1 MGTIIFYGASWLLI
15 GRPYLFLS
23 PKSGKLQIQELSVK
37 YKDHPQVGALREA
50 VNGKKNVHVRGLL
63 GSLKSAFASA
73 LARDLSAPMV
83 FIMKD
88 KEEAA
93 FFYNDL
99 QNLVGTERVHFF
111 SSTYKRSIHIGQ
123 EDPTNVILRTE
134 VLNAIRQNQTP
145 LIVSYPE
152 GVIEKVAA
160 RRQMEQNTLEI
171 HQGEKISTDFLNDML
186 FEYDFEQ
193 VDFVYQPGQFS
204 VRGSIV
210 DIFSFSDDHPYR
222 IDFFGEEVES
232 IRTFDV
238 DNQLSIEKLERATIQ
253 PKLNNEQ
260 AGEHQWQSFFNFLD
274 PQTLLWFNEY
284 QYIAERIGELFN
296 KTLENNPEQ
305 NIESYVISP
314 GQFEQ
319 GVGPFTKIESGH
331 RNLFEE
337 AGKMEVNA
345 SPPPA
350 FNKNFELLTNNLQEN
365 QQQGYTNYILSDNEK
380 QIERLQ
386 AIFADINPQVQFT
399 PVMPTLHE
407 GFIDHHAKICCYT
420 DHQIFGRYH
429 KFRIKS
435 GFSRKE
441 SLNIEELNNL
451 HPGDFVVHVDHGI
464 GKFGGLEKIEVN
476 GKRQEAVRLIY
487 KDNDILYV
495 NIHSL
500 HKISKYKSKDL
511 SPPKIYKL
519 GSAAWKNLKNKT
531 KKKVKDIAK
540 ELIQLYARRMEKKG
554 FPFSTDT
561 YLQQELESSFI
572 YEDTRDQLAATQ
584 AVKQDM
590 EAETPM
596 DRLVC
601 GDVGFGK
608 TEVAIRAA
616 FKAVAD
622 SKQVA
627 VLVPT
632 TILALQHYQTF
643 AERLSEFP
651 ANVEHISRL
660 RSHKKQREVKDQLKN
675 GQIDI
680 VIGTH
685 RLIGKD
691 MNFKDLGLLIVDEEQ
706 KFGVSVKEKLK
717 NIKLNVDTLTL
728 TATPIP
734 RTLQFSLMGA
744 RDLSIIHTPPP
755 NRYPIV
761 TEVHPFNEEIIH
773 EAIAYEVE
781 RGGQVFFINNR
792 IQNIHEVENLV
803 NRMMP
808 KVRTVVAHGQ
818 MEGARLEKIMM
829 DFIHQQYDVLIA
841 TTIIESG
848 LDIPNANTM
857 IINEAQNFGLS
868 DLHQLR
874 GRVGRS
880 NKKAFCYLLAP
891 PMTAVTQEARR
902 RLQAIEE
909 FSELGSGFNIAMQDL
924 DIRGA
929 GNLLGKEQSGFI
941 ADIGFETYQRI
952 LREAL
957 QELKENE
964 FSNLYQEEKKQTIE
978 KQKQEQQFLYDC
990 QIETDLQILFP
1001 DDYIPNVSERINQYR
1016 ELDNIEHEEQLRE
1029 FEEKLR
1035 DRFGPLPEPT
1045 CELLNVVRLRWH
1057 AIALGFEKIMIKNN
1071 TMVVHFISNQESP
1084 YYQSETFSR
1093 VLGYIQKHQKHFQL
1107 KEGKKLTM
1115 TIGQVDNINK
1125 ALELLKNMHENL

>member
-1 MGTIIFYGASWLLI
+1 MFNFGHSIS
-15 GRPYLFLS
+15 R
-23 PKSGKLQIQELSVK
+23 KLQLQELSNQFEH
-37 YKDHPQVGALREA
+37 HPQIGALKQAIEQ
-50 VNGKKNVHVRGLL
+50 NQNVHIRGLV
-63 GSLKSAFASA
+63 GSLCSAFTSGVI
-73 LARDLSAPMV
+73 RRVKVP
-83 FIMKD
+83 FFFTMKD

-93 FFYNDL
+93 YFYNDL
-99 QNLVGTERVHFF
+99 QNLIGPEQVYFF
-111 SSTYKRSIHIGQ
+111 SSTYKRSIQFGQ
-123 EDPTNVILRTE
+123 EDPTNIILRTE
-134 VLNAIRQNQTP
+134 VLNALRNESNPI
-145 LIVSYPE
+145 IVSYPE
-152 GVIEKVAA
+152 AIIEKVAG
-160 RRQMEQNTLEI
+160 RKQIDQNTLEI
-171 HQGEKISTDFLNDML
+171 HQGEKISSEFLNDVL

-193 VDFVYQPGQFS
+193 VDFVYEPGQFS

-238 DNQLSIEKLERATIQ
+238 ENQLSLEKIQKATIQ
-253 PKLNNEQ
+253 PKLLNGDSDNS
-260 AGEHQWQSFFNFLD
+260 QWQSLLD
-274 PQTLLWFNEY
+274 FMDAHTLLWFNDFKY
-284 QYIAERIGELFN
+284 LKERLSDIYD
-296 KTLENNPEQ
+296 KTLEHNPNRQ
-305 NIESYVISP
+305 IEAYTISP
-314 GQFEQ
+314 AQFEE
-319 GVGPFTKIESGH
+319 GTEKFRKIECGH
-331 RNLFEE
+331 SNIFSHTAEI
-337 AGKMEVNA
+337 EVKA

-350 FNKNFELLTNNLQEN
+350 FNKNFDLLSQNLLQN
-365 QQQGYTNYILSDNEK
+365 QQEGYTNYISSDNEK
-380 QIERLQ
+380 QIERLE
-386 AIFADINPQVQFT
+386 AIFQDINPQVQFT
-399 PVMPTLHE
+399 PVIKTLHE
-407 GFIDHHAKICCYT
+407 GFIDHHLKICLYT

-429 KFRIKS
+429 KFQIKS
-435 GFSRKE
+435 GFSKKE
-441 SLNIEELNNL
+441 RLNMEELNNL
-451 HPGDFVVHVDHGI
+451 HPGDYVVHVDHGI

-476 GKRQEAVRLIY
+476 GKTQEAIRLIY

-500 HKISKYKSKDL
+500 HKISKYKSRDL
-511 SPPKIYKL
+511 QPPKIYKL

-540 ELIQLYARRMEKKG
+540 ELIQLYAKRMEKEG
-554 FPFSTDT
+554 YPFSGDT

-572 YEDTRDQLAATQ
+572 YEDTPDQLAATK

-590 EAETPM
+590 ESSAPM

-608 TEVAIRAA
+608 TEIAVRAA

-627 VLVPT
+627 ILVPT

-643 AERLSEFP
+643 TERLNDLP

-660 RSHKKQREVKDQLKN
+660 RSHKKQREVKDKLAK
-675 GQIDI
+675 GQVDI

-691 MNFKDLGLLIVDEEQ
+691 IKFKDLGLLIVDEEQ

-761 TEVHPFNEEIIH
+761 TEVHPFNEDIIR
-773 EAIAYEVE
+773 EAIEYEFE
-781 RGGQVFFINNR
+781 RDGQVFFINNR
-792 IQNIHEVENLV
+792 IQNIYELEKLV
-803 NRMMP
+803 NQMLP
-808 KVRTVVAHGQ
+808 NVRTVVAHGQ
-818 MEGARLEKIMM
+818 MEGAKLEQIMM
-829 DFIHQQYDVLIA
+829 DFIHHQYDVLIA

-902 RLQAIEE
+902 RLNAIEE

-952 LREAL
+952 LKEAL

-964 FSNLYQEEKKQTIE
+964 FKNLYQQEKEQTIE
-978 KQKQEQQFLYDC
+978 KQKQEQRFLSDC
-990 QIETDLQILFP
+990 QIDTDLQILFP
-1001 DDYIPNVSERINQYR
+1001 DDYIPNVSERINLYR
-1016 ELDNIEHEEQLRE
+1016 ELDSIEDEQNLKH
-1029 FEEKLR
+1029 FEEKLQ

-1045 CELLNVVRLRWH
+1045 KELLNVVRMRWH
-1057 AIALGFEKIMIKNN
+1057 AIALGFEKILIKNN
-1071 TMVVHFISNQESP
+1071 TMIIHFISNQDSP
-1084 YYQSETFSR
+1084 YYQSYIFSSILHY
-1093 VLGYIQKHQKHFQL
+1093 VQKNPGQFHL
-1107 KEGKKLTM
+1107 KEDKKLTM
-1115 TIGQVDNINK
+1115 TIEGVDNINK
-1125 ALELLKNMHENL
+1125 ALSILQNMRENL

>member
-1 MGTIIFYGASWLLI
+1 MLVDIIFHQPYVFLAIKILI
-15 GRPYLFLS
+15 Q
-23 PKSGKLQIQELSVK
+23 LQLNKISEK
-37 YKDHPQVGALREA
+37 YKAHPQAEDLMKLL
-50 VNGKKNVHVRGLL
+50 GKGKNVHLKGLV
-63 GSLKSAFASA
+63 GSLQAAFASGCI
-73 LARDLSAPMV
+73 RRSGKPQF
-83 FIMKD
+83 FIQKD

-93 FFYNDL
+93 YLFNDL
-99 QNLVGTERVHFF
+99 QNLLGTEGVFFF
-111 SSTYKRSIHIGQ
+111 SSTYKRSIQFGQ
-123 EDPTNVILRTE
+123 EDPTNIILRTE
-134 VLNAIRQNQTP
+134 VLNALKNDQNAI
-145 LIVSYPE
+145 IVSYPE
-152 GVIEKVAA
+152 AILERVAGRKQLEK
-160 RRQMEQNTLEI
+160 NTLEI
-171 HQGEKISTDFLNDML
+171 NKGEKISSEFLNDVL
-186 FEYDFEQ
+186 FEYKFEQ
-193 VDFVYQPGQFS
+193 VDFVYEPGQFS

-222 IDFFGEEVES
+222 IDFFGEEIES

-238 DNQLSIEKLERATIQ
+238 DNQLSLEHLDKAMIQ
-253 PKLNNEQ
+253 PKLHNGDPQ
-260 AGEHQWQSFFNFLD
+260 GEQWQSVFEFMD
-274 PQTLLWFNEY
+274 KETTLWVNDLS
-284 QYIAERIGELFN
+284 YITQHFSDIFDKA
-296 KTLENNPEQ
+296 LESNPDKDL
-305 NIESYVISP
+305 ESYVITP
-314 GQFEQ
+314 AKFREDIRAYCK
-319 GVGPFTKIESGH
+319 VECGH
-331 RNLFEE
+331 RHDFPEAEE
-337 AGKMEVNA
+337 LWLHA

-350 FNKNFELLTNNLQEN
+350 FNKNFDLLSENLLNN
-365 QQQGYTNYILSDNEK
+365 QQEGYANYILSDNEK
-380 QIERLQ
+380 QFERLE
-386 AIFADINPQVQFT
+386 AIFQDINPQVEFT
-399 PVMPTLHE
+399 PVVKTLHQ
-407 GFIDHHAKICCYT
+407 GFIDHELKVCCYT

-429 KFRIKS
+429 KYQIKS
-435 GFSRKE
+435 GFSKKE
-441 SLNIEELNNL
+441 RLNIEELNNL
-451 HPGDFVVHVDHGI
+451 HPGDYVVHVDHGI
-464 GKFGGLEKIEVN
+464 GRFGGLEKIEVN
-476 GKRQEAVRLIY
+476 GKTQEAIRLVY

-511 SPPKIYKL
+511 TPPKIYKL

-531 KKKVKDIAK
+531 KSKVKDIAR
-540 ELIQLYARRMEKKG
+540 ELINLYAQRMAKKG
-554 FPFSTDT
+554 FSFSQDT

-572 YEDTRDQLAATQ
+572 YEDTPDQLRATKAA
-584 AVKQDM
+584 KEDM
-590 EAETPM
+590 ELTTPM

-627 VLVPT
+627 ILVPT

-643 AERLSEFP
+643 SDRLKDFP
-651 ANVEHISRL
+651 CNIEHISRL
-660 RSHKKQREVKDQLKN
+660 RSHKKQREVKEKLAQ
-675 GQIDI
+675 GQVDI

-691 MNFKDLGLLIVDEEQ
+691 IRFKDLGLLIVDEEQ

-717 NIKLNVDTLTL
+717 RLKLNVDTLTL

-744 RDLSIIHTPPP
+744 RDLSIINTPPP

-761 TEVHPFNEEIIH
+761 TEVHPFNEDIIR
-773 EAIAYEVE
+773 EAIEFEYQ
-781 RGGQVFFINNR
+781 RDGQVFFINNR
-792 IQNIHEVENLV
+792 IQNIQEVEKLV
-803 NRMMP
+803 NRIVP
-808 KVRTVVAHGQ
+808 RAKTVVAHGQ

-829 DFIHQQYDVLIA
+829 DFINHEYDVLIA

-891 PMTAVTQEARR
+891 PMAAVTEEARR
-902 RLQAIEE
+902 RLNAIEE

-952 LREAL
+952 LNEAL
-957 QELKENE
+957 HELKEKE
-964 FSNLYQEEKKQTIE
+964 FSTLYQEEKQETLE
-978 KQKQEQQFLYDC
+978 KQKKQQQFIYDS
-990 QIETDLQILFP
+990 QVETDLQILFP
-1001 DDYIPNVSERINQYR
+1001 DDYIPNISERINQYR
-1016 ELDNIEHEEQLRE
+1016 ELDNIDNEENLTR

-1045 CELLNVVRLRWH
+1045 QELLNVVRLRWH
-1057 AIALGFEKIMIKNN
+1057 AIALGFEKVMIKNN
-1071 TMVVHFISNQESP
+1071 MMILHFISNQESP
-1084 YYQSETFSR
+1084 YYQSSVFSGILSF
-1093 VLGYIQKHQKHFQL
+1093 VQKNQQQFRI

-1115 TIGQVDNINK
+1115 TVSNVDNINK
-1125 ALELLKNMHENL
+1125 ALAIIKQMRENL

>member
-1 MGTIIFYGASWLLI
+1 LDLEK
-15 GRPYLFLS
+15 LS
-23 PKSGKLQIQELSVK
+23 QK
-37 YKDHPQVGALREA
+37 YTSHPRLDALKA
-50 VNGKKNVHVRGLL
+50 MLKKNSNVHIQGITGSLL
-63 GSLKSAFASA
+63 GAFASGYVRHA
-73 LARDLSAPMV
+73 ERPQF

-88 KEEAA
+88 REEAA
-93 FFYNDL
+93 YLYNDL
-99 QNLVGTERVHFF
+99 QNLLGDEGVYFF
-111 SSTYKRSIHIGQ
+111 SSTYKRSIRFGQ
-123 EDPTNVILRTE
+123 EDPTNIILRTG
-134 VLNAIRQNQTP
+134 VLNALKNNQAP
-145 LIVSYPE
+145 LVVSYPE
-152 GVIEKVAA
+152 AVLEKVAG
-160 RRQMEQNTLEI
+160 RRALEQNTLEI
-171 HQGEKISTDFLNDML
+171 HKGEKISSEFLNDVL
-186 FEYDFEQ
+186 FEYQFEQ
-193 VDFVYQPGQFS
+193 VDFVYEPGQFS

-222 IDFFGEEVES
+222 IDFFGEEVDS

-238 DNQLSIEKLERATIQ
+238 ENQLSLERLDEAVIQ
-253 PKLNNEQ
+253 PRLRDGNPDT
-260 AGEHQWQSFFNFLD
+260 GQWQSVFAFMETNSV
-274 PQTLLWFNEY
+274 LWFNDLR
-284 QYIAERIGELFN
+284 YITARYAELFD
-296 KTLENNPEQ
+296 KA
-305 NIESYVISP
+305 IESNIDSDIETYIVP
-314 GQFEQ
+314 PRQFKKDLES
-319 GVGPFTKIESGH
+319 FAKIECGH
-331 RNLFEE
+331 RHIFEN
-337 AGKMEVNA
+337 AGTLKINA

-350 FNKNFELLTNNLQEN
+350 FNKNFDLLSEKLLEN
-365 QQQGYTNYILSDNEK
+365 QQEGYANYILSDNEK
-380 QIERLQ
+380 QFERLE
-386 AIFADINPQVQFT
+386 AIFQDINPEVQFT
-399 PVMPTLHE
+399 PVVKTLHE
-407 GFIDHHAKICCYT
+407 GFIDHHLRICCYT

-429 KFRIKS
+429 KYHLKS

-441 SLNIEELNNL
+441 RLNLEELNNL
-451 HPGDFVVHVDHGI
+451 HPGDYVVHVDHGI

-476 GKRQEAVRLIY
+476 GKTQEAIRLIY

-511 SPPKIYKL
+511 TPPRVYKL

-531 KKKVKDIAK
+531 KNKVKDIAR
-540 ELIQLYARRMEKKG
+540 ELIHLYAQRMEKEG
-554 FPFSTDT
+554 YPFSEDT

-572 YEDTRDQLAATQ
+572 YEDTPDQLSATK
-584 AVKQDM
+584 AIKEDM
-590 EAETPM
+590 ESKVPM

-643 AERLSEFP
+643 NERLRDFP
-651 ANVEHISRL
+651 CNIEQISRL
-660 RSHKKQREVKDQLKN
+660 RSHKKQREIKDQLAA

-680 VIGTH
+680 IIGTH

-691 MNFKDLGLLIVDEEQ
+691 IQFNDLGLLIVDEEQ

-717 NIKLNVDTLTL
+717 RIKLDVDTLTL

-761 TEVHPFNEEIIH
+761 TEVHPFNEEIIR
-773 EAIAYEVE
+773 EAIEYEQQ
-781 RGGQVFFINNR
+781 RNGQVFIINNR
-792 IQNIHEVENLV
+792 IQNIHEVESLV
-803 NRMMP
+803 NRIIP
-808 KVRTVVAHGQ
+808 EARTVVAHGQ

-829 DFIHQQYDVLIA
+829 DFINYEYDVLIA

-891 PMTAVTQEARR
+891 PLTAVTQEARR
-902 RLQAIEE
+902 RLNAIEE

-952 LREAL
+952 LNEAL
-957 QELKENE
+957 HELKEKE
-964 FSNLYQEEKKQTIE
+964 FTHLYQEEKKENLERQKKE
-978 KQKQEQQFLYDC
+978 KRYITDC
-990 QIETDLQILFP
+990 QVETDLQILFP
-1001 DDYIPNVSERINQYR
+1001 DDYIPNVSERINLYR
-1016 ELDNIEHEEQLRE
+1016 ELDNIEDEDKLVE
-1029 FEEKLR
+1029 FENKLL
-1035 DRFGPLPEPT
+1035 DRFGPLPGPT
-1045 CELLNVVRLRWH
+1045 RELLNVVRLRWH

-1071 TMVVHFISNQESP
+1071 TMVMHFISNQDSP
-1084 YYQSETFSR
+1084 YYQSEVFSKILTYVQNNPR
-1093 VLGYIQKHQKHFQL
+1093 QFRL

-1115 TIGQVDNINK
+1115 TVDNTDNMNK
-1125 ALELLKNMHENL
+1125 ALQIIKEMRENL

>member
-1 MGTIIFYGASWLLI
+1 M
-15 GRPYLFLS
+15 
-23 PKSGKLQIQELSVK
+23 V
-37 YKDHPQVGALREA
+37 
-50 VNGKKNVHVRGLL
+50 
-63 GSLKSAFASA
+63 GSLFSAFASGA
-73 LARDLSAPMV
+73 SRRLNRPFF
-83 FIMKD
+83 FILKD

-93 FFYNDL
+93 YFYNDL
-99 QNLVGTERVHFF
+99 QNLMGDDGVHFF
-111 SSTYKRSIHIGQ
+111 SSTYKRSIQFGQ
-123 EDPTNVILRTE
+123 EDPTNIILRTE
-134 VLNAIRQNQTP
+134 VLNALRNDENP

-152 GVIEKVAA
+152 AIVEKVAG
-160 RRQMEQNTLEI
+160 RQQMEQNTLVI
-171 HQGEKISTDFLNDML
+171 HQGEQISTEFLNDML
-186 FEYDFEQ
+186 FEYQFEQ
-193 VDFVYQPGQFS
+193 VDFVYEPGQFS

-232 IRTFDV
+232 IRTFEV
-238 DNQLSIEKLERATIQ
+238 ENQLSLQKLEKATIQ
-253 PKLNNEQ
+253 PRLYNGDPN
-260 AGEHQWQSFFNFLD
+260 ASHWQSLFAFMD
-274 PQTLLWFNEY
+274 QKTLLCFNDY
-284 QYIAERIGELFN
+284 HYIVERLGEIFDR
-296 KTLENNPEQ
+296 TLDNNPDRE
-305 NIESYVISP
+305 IESYIISRKNFES
-314 GQFEQ
+314 GIKSFQKVECGHRQHFEQ
-319 GVGPFTKIESGH
+319 AVEISI
-331 RNLFEE
+331 
-337 AGKMEVNA
+337 AA

-350 FNKNFELLTNNLQEN
+350 FNKNFELLSENLLKN
-365 QQQGYTNYILSDNEK
+365 QQEGYSNYILSDNEK
-380 QIERLQ
+380 QFERLK
-386 AIFADINPQVQFT
+386 AIFQDINPQVEFT
-399 PVMPTLHE
+399 PVMKTLHE
-407 GFIDHHAKICCYT
+407 GFIDHHMKMCCYT

-429 KFRIKS
+429 KYQIKS
-435 GFSRKE
+435 GFSKKE
-441 SLNIEELNNL
+441 RLNIEELNNL
-451 HPGDFVVHVDHGI
+451 HPGDYVVHVDHGI
-464 GKFGGLEKIEVN
+464 GRFGGLEKIEVN
-476 GKRQEAVRLIY
+476 GKTQEAVRLIY
-487 KDNDILYV
+487 RDNDILYV

-511 SPPKIYKL
+511 TPPKIYKL

-531 KKKVKDIAK
+531 KSKVKDIAR
-540 ELIQLYARRMEKKG
+540 ELIQLYARRMEKEG
-554 FPFSTDT
+554 FQFSGDT

-572 YEDTRDQLAATQ
+572 YEDTPDQLAATK

-590 EAETPM
+590 ESEVPM

-608 TEVAIRAA
+608 TEVAVRAA

-627 VLVPT
+627 ILVPT

-643 AERLSEFP
+643 TERLREFP
-651 ANVEHISRL
+651 ANIEHISRL
-660 RSHKKQREVKDQLKN
+660 RSHKKQKEVKEKLTA

-691 MNFKDLGLLIVDEEQ
+691 IKFSDLGLLIVDEEQ

-717 NIKLNVDTLTL
+717 NLKLNVDTLTL

-761 TEVHPFNEEIIH
+761 TEVHPFNEDIIR
-773 EAIAYEVE
+773 EAIEFE
-781 RGGQVFFINNR
+781 FQRDGQVFFINNR
-792 IQNIHEVENLV
+792 IENIYEVEKLV
-803 NRMMP
+803 NRILP
-808 KVRTVVAHGQ
+808 HVRTVVAHGQ
-818 MEGARLEKIMM
+818 MEGAKLEKIMM
-829 DFIHQQYDVLIA
+829 DFIHHEYDVLIA

-857 IINEAQNFGLS
+857 VINEAQNFGLS

-902 RLQAIEE
+902 RLNAIEE

-952 LREAL
+952 LNEAL

-964 FSNLYQEEKKQTIE
+964 FKNLYQEEKKETVE
-978 KQKQEQQFLYDC
+978 KQKQQQQFIYDC

-1001 DDYIPNVSERINQYR
+1001 DDYIPNVTERINLYR
-1016 ELDNIEHEEQLRE
+1016 ELDSIENEDDLKR

-1045 CELLNVVRLRWH
+1045 SELLNVVRMRWH
-1057 AIALGFEKIMIKNN
+1057 AIVLGFEKILIKNN
-1071 TMVVHFISNQESP
+1071 TMVIHFIANQESP
-1084 YYQSETFSR
+1084 YYQSSVFSSILHY
-1093 VLGYIQKHQKHFQL
+1093 VQSHPGEFQL

-1115 TIGQVDNINK
+1115 SIDQVDNINK
-1125 ALELLKNMHENL
+1125 ALRILENMRENL